1 MSKVISISNHKGGG
15 IYKIQSI
22 IKPERYYIGSAINI
36 GSRLKT
42 HFKAL
47 RNNLHHSDK
56 LQNHYNKYGAED
68 LQLFI
73 LLECNK
79 EELLKEEQYFIDSLT
94 PYFNI
99 CRVAGSPLGVIRSE
113 ETKKK
118 LSESLK
124 GRTSGFKGK
133 QHSEDVKQRLR
144 DVNTGKK
151 LSKEAKEKLSKWSK
165 GKLKPDEVK
174 NRMSEAKK
182 LQTYETK
189 LKISEAKKGKPLTK
203 EHRQKLSE
211 SLKGRT
217 SPNKGRKLT
226 EEHKEKIS
234 ISKKLSYVKSRVI
247 SISNHKGGVGKTTS
261 AINIGAGLNRL
272 GKKILL
278 IDLDPQANLSQSLGL
293 IDQERNIY
301 GALRGE
307 YKLQPIE
314 ILKGLDIIPSTL
326 DLSGAEVEMSGEAGR
341 EYILRELIEPIRAS
355 YDYILI
361 DSPPSLGLLTIN
373 SFTASDEVFIPL
385 QAQYLALQGLTKLL
399 EVIDKIKKR
408 LNKELRVGGVF
419 ITQYDSRK
427 VLNRDVVATIE
438 AHFKDE
444 VFKTRVRDNIALAEA
459 PAQGVDI
466 FRYNPKSY
474 GAEDYLSLSKE
485 ILKRK

>member
-1 MSKVISISNHKGGG
+1 M
-15 IYKIQSI
+15 
-22 IKPERYYIGSAINI
+22 
-36 GSRLKT
+36 
-42 HFKAL
+42 
-47 RNNLHHSDK
+47 
-56 LQNHYNKYGAED
+56 
-68 LQLFI
+68 
-73 LLECNK
+73 
-79 EELLKEEQYFIDSLT
+79 
-94 PYFNI
+94 
-99 CRVAGSPLGVIRSE
+99 
-113 ETKKK
+113 
-118 LSESLK
+118 
-124 GRTSGFKGK
+124 
-133 QHSEDVKQRLR
+133 
-144 DVNTGKK
+144 
-151 LSKEAKEKLSKWSK
+151 
-165 GKLKPDEVK
+165 
-174 NRMSEAKK
+174 
-182 LQTYETK
+182 
-189 LKISEAKKGKPLTK
+189 
-203 EHRQKLSE
+203 
-211 SLKGRT
+211 
-217 SPNKGRKLT
+217 
-226 EEHKEKIS
+226 
-234 ISKKLSYVKSRVI
+234 SRVI

-261 AINIGAGLNRL
+261 AINIGAGLSLL

-293 IDQERNIY
+293 IEPERTIY

-314 ILKGLDIIPSTL
+314 IVKELEVIPSTL
-326 DLSGAEVEMSGEAGR
+326 DLSGAEIEMSAEAGR

-419 ITQYDSRK
+419 ITQYDNRK
-427 VLNRDVVATIE
+427 VLNRDVASTIE

-459 PAQGVDI
+459 PSQGLDI
-466 FRYNPKSY
+466 FRYSPKSY